1 MARVIYA
8 ICGILVLL
16 TACTERMICP
26 AYQSAYI
33 YDKDQLRKKF
43 SYFQEDSTPKIFTAS
58 KTKYLIAEPTP
69 YRKKLRSLQT
79 VQMKPVPVIV
89 PDSLS
94 GVKKDSVTDAELN
107 KAALSVMDT
116 TMIVD
121 TPPKDTVASE
131 EDSTY
136 VISKDR
142 EVRVLKYNMPDSLE
156 YDSVNNKYVAQKPAY
171 YVKEVGFNTE
181 QDNYMWY
188 LRKSLVLP
196 DVKLAKLQNAKQAE
210 TAKKKEKKGILGFF
224 SKLFGKKTTDID
236 SAELD
241 VPKDEEE
248 FDFIDTTLT
257 VAPQRPL
264 DGGQKNL
271 KKKDQEEE
279 VTPDQE
285 EQQDKPVR
293 KRRRRDEE
301 TTPPGETTPAEDP
314 KKEQNGDGF

>member
-1 MARVIYA
+1 MARAIYA
-8 ICGILVLL
+8 IFSIWILF

-116 TMIVD
+116 IMIVD
-121 TPPKDTVASE
+121 TPPKDSVASD

-142 EVRVLKYNMPDSLE
+142 EVRVLKYNMPDSLV

-196 DVKLAKLQNAKQAE
+196 DVKLAKLQSAKETKAE
-210 TAKKKEKKGILGFF
+210 KKKEKKGIFGFF
-224 SKLFGKKTTDID
+224 SKLFGRKTSDVD

-241 VPKDEEE
+241 VQKDEEE

-257 VAPQRPL
+257 VVPDKPIDNGER
-264 DGGQKNL
+264 NL
-271 KKKDQEEE
+271 NKKDQEEE
-279 VTPDQE
+279 VAPAPE
-285 EQQDKPVR
+285 EQGDKPVR
-293 KRRRRDEE
+293 KRRRREDA
-301 TTPPGETTPAEDP
+301 TPPGETTPAEDP
-314 KKEQNGDGF
+314 KKDQDGDGF